1 MAKTINHQ
9 AKIIHRTKI
18 VLKPRTLKPGSLVEF
33 TYTEGAG
40 KLRPL
45 VLVLANGYYDK
56 KVNSEKTILI
66 HGINFN
72 YLPESVI
79 NRLKD
84 KIEKRPILGKQIYFT
99 KQERDEKGR
108 FIIEGNRYTRLE
120 LPTLQE
126 STKENAP
133 LSIAQTRIMIQTLY
147 SSVIEK
153 VAKKHNCYRTYD
165 VQEIRN
171 IKGVLYKFD

>member
-1 MAKTINHQ
+1 MTKVINHQ
-9 AKIIHRTKI
+9 PKIIHRTKTA
-18 VLKPRTLKPGSLVEF
+18 LKTRTLKPGSLVEF
-33 TYTEGAG
+33 TYTEGTS

-56 KVNSEKTILI
+56 KVNSEKTILV
-66 HGINFN
+66 HGLNLN
-72 YLPESVI
+72 YLPENVI

-84 KIEKRPILGKQIYFT
+84 KIEKRPILGKEIYFT
-99 KQERDEKGR
+99 KQERDERGR
-108 FIIEGNRYTRLE
+108 FIVERDRYTRLE
-120 LPTLQE
+120 LPTLRE

-147 SSVIEK
+147 SQIIEK
-153 VAKKHNCYRTYD
+153 VIKKYNCYRTYD
-165 VQEIRN
+165 VQDIRN